1 MRLEV
6 PFYKQTSKL
15 GCGPTA
21 LKMVFSFFG
30 EDLDIG
36 VIEEKAEVSKVNI
49 VLTVQLAIASAKL
62 GFKTKFYSTS
72 LLFNEEYNKL
82 DFYKK
87 YNIADSEFSELS
99 KRLIEEAKGLG
110 VDVQERS
117 IPFGELISFVSKDS
131 IPIVILDWNVIK
143 DKRGRYLGHFVPVV
157 GYDEKNIYVHNQG
170 FENPTAFLP
179 IEKSVFEE
187 ARKAKGTDED
197 IVIVYRKR
205 LKR

>member
-6 PFYKQTSKL
+6 PFYKQTSEL

-30 EDLDIG
+30 EDLHIG
-36 VIEEKAEVSKVNI
+36 VIEEKAEVSKVNS
-49 VLTVQLAIASAKL
+49 VSTVQLAIASAKL

-72 LLFNEEYNKL
+72 VLFNEEHNKL

-87 YNIADSEFSELS
+87 YNLVDLECS
-99 KRLIEEAKGLG
+99 KKLVEEAKGLD

-117 IPFGELISFVSKDS
+117 IPFKELISFVSKDS
-131 IPIVILDWNVIK
+131 LPIVLLDWNVVK
-143 DKRGRYLGHFVPVV
+143 GVDKSYLGHFVPVV
-157 GYDEKNIYVHNQG
+157 GYDERNVYVHNQG

-179 IEKSVFEE
+179 IERSIFDK

-197 IVIVYRKR
+197 IVTVYRK
-205 LKR
+205 K